1 MGRVQDKVIIVTGGS
16 QGIGEATVRR
26 LVEEGAKVVVT
37 DILVDE
43 GERLADELG
52 ENIDFFEH
60 DVSKVEDWENVL
72 KQIEEK
78 YGKVD
83 VLVNNAG
90 MSVNEKFDQISE
102 ADYMKNVEVNQHSV
116 FYGMK
121 MVKPLMDNAGGG
133 SIINFS
139 SIAGLVGSERG
150 AGYNSSKFA
159 VRGMTKVAALD
170 YAKENIRVNSI
181 HPGVVETPILRAVPE
196 EYMSVLEASIPM
208 GRLGEPIEIANLVL
222 FLASD
227 ESTYCTGSEFIADG
241 GFTAQ

>member
-26 LVEEGAKVVVT
+26 LAEEGAKVIVT
-37 DILVDE
+37 DIAVDN
-43 GERLADELG
+43 GQALADELG
-52 ENIDFFEH
+52 DNVSFIEQ
-60 DVSKVEDWENVL
+60 DVSSKEGWEKVFKEV
-72 KQIEEK
+72 EEK

-90 MSVNEKFDQISE
+90 IAITIDFDKISDE
-102 ADYMKNVEVNQHSV
+102 DYMKNININQHSV
-116 FYGMK
+116 FYSMK
-121 MVKPLMDNAGGG
+121 LVKPLMDKAGGG
-133 SIINFS
+133 SIVNLS
-139 SIAGLVGSERG
+139 SIAGIVGSERG
-150 AGYNSSKFA
+150 AGYNGSKFA

-170 YAKENIRVNSI
+170 YAKDNIRVNSI
-181 HPGVVETPILRAVPE
+181 HPGLIETPILSAVPPE
-196 EYMSVLEASIPM
+196 AMEGIKASIPM
-208 GRLGEPIEIANLVL
+208 GRVGDTREIANLVL